1 MNYDK
6 DEGRRW
12 EILKTKL
19 TWSPGVGCRC
29 HLDVI

>member
-1 MNYDK
+1 MNHDK

-19 TWSPGVGCRC
+19 TWSPGVSGQ
-29 HLDVI
+29 LSIV